1 MAFSYPLFPN
11 ASSMFVHS
19 GNILNW
25 NHLKKKPLQTQ
36 QEEFIESVKGTLS
49 SYLEVTNSHYLQGL
63 SKLDCIHAECKET
76 LPKEERTELKLTVKI
91 FLYYNQPATVV
102 KDAVEKVL
110 SELDV
115 EYIETVLLSWHANPQ
130 EEDEEEEEELTL
142 EHLKPYWEILQEL
155 HHDEVL
161 LNAGVS
167 DLDRALLEE
176 LYEWAKV
183 KPCINQVNLAS
194 CCTMPPE
201 LIEYAKATDIQ
212 LLTHND
218 PKAMFP
224 DLTLQDIIRSYATQL
239 DSENWSMEWA
249 VCYSVVVKCRGVI
262 KAKGNMITANR
273 PSRNNI
279 TIPNN
284 D

>member
-1 MAFSYPLFPN
+1 MAYPCPVFPN
-11 ASSMFVHS
+11 ASSLFVHS

-25 NHLKKKPLQTQ
+25 NRLKKKPLQSQ

-49 SYLEVTNSHYLQGL
+49 SFLESSQTDALQNIP
-63 SKLDCIHAECKET
+63 KLNCIHSELKES
-76 LPKEERTELKLTVKI
+76 LPKEERSELKLTVKI
-91 FLYYNQPATVV
+91 FLYNNQPATIVR
-102 KDAVEKVL
+102 DAVEKVL

-115 EYIETVLLSWHANPQ
+115 EYIETVLLSWHA
-130 EEDEEEEEELTL
+130 EFGEDEDEDELRL
-142 EHLKPYWEILQEL
+142 KHLQPYWEVLQDL
-155 HHDEVL
+155 HDDDLL

-167 DLDRALLEE
+167 DLDRDLLEE
-176 LYEWAKV
+176 LYDWAKV

-224 DLTLQDIIRSYATQL
+224 DATLQEIIRNYTTQM

-273 PSRNNI
+273 PTQNSLKI
-279 TIPNN
+279 TKT